1 MMTKSIKVDESR
13 CIHCGQCIKDCF
25 MGCLAFGSDKIPHYA
40 DGIGRGCVGCQHCMA
55 ICPTGALSFGGI
67 NPDELPKASYGNPD
81 EVLNL
86 IRSRRSFRSYRQQDV
101 PAEKLELIRQM
112 LAYPP
117 TGANLP
123 DLHFSIIGTRE
134 KMDKIREAT
143 YRNVMADRSSMLYR
157 FCHESYLRGEDMI
170 YRGAP
175 SMILAAVNPRML
187 AARSCEF
194 VDPTIALSYTELYA
208 QSLGLGTLWVDAVLE
223 VMMSYPDVLG
233 MTGIPQGYE
242 LSFILLL
249 GVPDVKYKRVVRKE
263 PASVKII

>member
-1 MMTKSIKVDESR
+1 MIAKSIKIDESR

-25 MGCLAFGSDKIPHYA
+25 MGCLAFDKDKIPHYA
-40 DGIGRGCVGCQHCMA
+40 DCIGRSCVGCQHCMA
-55 ICPTGALSFGGI
+55 VCPTGALSFGGI
-67 NPDELPKASYGNPD
+67 DPNKLPEVSYGNPD

-86 IRSRRSFRSYRQQDV
+86 IRSRRSFRSYKKQDI

-123 DLHFSIIGTRE
+123 DLHISIIGTKA

-143 YRNVMADRSSMLYR
+143 YRHVMADKSSMLYR
-157 FCHESYLRGEDMI
+157 FCHDSYLHGEDMI

-175 SMILAAVNPRML
+175 SMVIAAFNPRML
-187 AARSCEF
+187 AAQSCAY

-208 QSLGLGTLWVDAVLE
+208 QSLGLGTLWVDAALE
-223 VMMSYPDVLG
+223 VMLSYPDVLF
-233 MTGIPQGYE
+233 MTGIPHGFE

-249 GVPDVKYKRVVRKE
+249 GEPDVKYRRVVQKE
-263 PASVKII
+263 PVSVTII

>member
-1 MMTKSIKVDESR
+1 
-13 CIHCGQCIKDCF
+13 

-67 NPDELPKASYGNPD
+67 NPDELPKASYGNPN

-143 YRNVMADRSSMLYR
+143 YRNVMADRSSIR
-157 FCHESYLRGEDMI
+157 CCKNNSGIITSRKSCCPIRGSYLSIMLRRPIRRSSMKQ
-170 YRGAP
+170 P
-175 SMILAAVNPRML
+175 SRR
-187 AARSCEF
+187 RSRRLS
-194 VDPTIALSYTELYA
+194 ALPHR
-208 QSLGLGTLWVDAVLE
+208 SLLRSPGSITF
-223 VMMSYPDVLG
+223 S
-233 MTGIPQGYE
+233 
-242 LSFILLL
+242 
-249 GVPDVKYKRVVRKE
+249 
-263 PASVKII
+263 PA